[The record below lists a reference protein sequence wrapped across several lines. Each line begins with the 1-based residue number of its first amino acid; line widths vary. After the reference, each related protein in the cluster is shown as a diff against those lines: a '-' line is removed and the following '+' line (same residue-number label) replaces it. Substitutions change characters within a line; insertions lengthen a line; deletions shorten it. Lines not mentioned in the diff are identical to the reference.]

1 MRHSQ
6 RLLSLF
12 LSLILLFALATP
24 SRATEDTGDSDS
36 QTTLTVSPTELTL
49 ALNETGE
56 LTATAPADAEL
67 SWEVV
72 TSGILR
78 RQSDENNPFSF
89 LAVKPGVTDVLAR
102 VGEQSAHAQV
112 TVSGVLAAPE
122 SMSLQVGDDQSLSI
136 AAFGTA
142 SGVEASALTWSSSE
156 TSVATVASSAE
167 GVTVH
172 GVAAGTATIRG
183 ANETYTVTCAV
194 TVRER
199 EGASAEVTLS
209 QTALVLSPG
218 GTGTITATSTASPDD
233 IHWTIDKTSVATISP
248 ATGNEVTVT
257 AVAAGE
263 ARISVQAGSGPVVP
277 CTVVVS
283 GVAFAEESY
292 TVTAGRTLDLNVLTY
307 GDSRDVA
314 VSSWEWT
321 TSDSSIA
328 TVSTTSAGGTVRGV
342 QAGHCTLTV
351 TVGEYRASCT
361 INVEPADSS
370 VTISLSEAT
379 ITMSPGSSSRLR
391 ATTIADSADIQW
403 TLASNDIVQIA
414 GRTGYTV
421 VLAALTAGQTTIT
434 AQVGSSE
441 PASCMVIV
449 SGITLSSTNVSMA
462 VNDAQNITLT
472 TYGDAQSIENWEWS
486 SSNTGV
492 AIATGTTNG
501 ATIRAV
507 GAGSST
513 VTCTGGSYTVI
524 CHVEVAANR
533 ATDLEANLTGGIL
546 RLSTLLTDLRNISK
560 TMTDEELSYI
570 TNLSVETKLGTLYE
584 GYVSEGD
591 TGFGV
596 GNQIYYVSGA
606 AHLISNITFVPK
618 SDVNG
623 VVPIEYEGFTVNNKT
638 FSGSI
643 LVSVGQQETTL
654 AYASL
659 NGAPIHFRSEDFFN
673 YSMAV
678 YNRSLQYLTF
688 TMPASRYGTLYYSY
702 VNANVYES
710 IVSGGTRYY
719 RTYNPSISNVA
730 FVPNPAYSGNFSI
743 HFTGYDT
750 EGVSFIGTVRISV
763 NNPNGSDSG
772 EELRERLHYETGPG
786 ARVYF
791 ETADFVDECKER
803 TGYDLVSINFVSLPA
818 SSTGRVYI
826 GRETRAYEDTDYGTS
841 RIANMN
847 FVANKSYTGSF
858 TIPFTATTDKDTAFS
873 GQIYMT
879 VSSNGAYLIRMSA
892 VSGTRVYLSTA
903 DFSDISNVAT
913 EKECNHVSFP
923 TLPTTGALYYDNGTN
938 RVTPYTLYYRSGSEP
953 YLSNVNYLAPD
964 SYTGEVRIPYNLWD
978 DDGNSLT
985 GYLLI
990 HVERPGLNASS
1001 GPAAAY
1007 STGGPAIAIRPADIL
1022 TPAQQEIGNVV
1033 TIHITPPAPASG
1045 KLLLNYLSPGLY
1057 STFDSSRDYSPDTL
1071 EQLYFLP
1078 KAGFKGTA
1086 TITYIARNIYNIVYS
1101 GILRVQVL
1109 PPERSAYFSD
1119 LENRAWA
1126 VPAVDF
1132 FRYYNV
1138 LNGTTPTTYEP
1149 DGPARRGA
1157 YVTVLGRMYNFP
1169 SYPGTGGYDDVE
1181 PNFYYTPYIAAAR
1194 ALGITEAAQYFHPGE
1209 AISRQDA
1216 AVYLYRCLARA
1227 GQAPTPQIDN
1237 LSRFKDGYLVSYY
1250 AMEAMSSLVQMGV
1263 FQGTEDGYLNPYSTL
1278 TRLQM
1283 AAILHRAMT

>member
-1 MRHSQ
+1 MRKQHSQ
-6 RLLSLF
+6 RLLCLF
-12 LSLILLFALATP
+12 LSLVLLCSLAAP
-24 SRATEDTGDSDS
+24 SRATEDSGNGGNS
-36 QTTLTVSPTELTL
+36 QTTITLSPSEVTL
-49 ALNETGE
+49 AVNATGT
-56 LTATAPADAEL
+56 LTATVSSGD
-67 SWEVV
+67 EVEWTV
-72 TSGILR
+72 AASGIIR
-78 RQSDENNPFSF
+78 RQSAENNSF
-89 LAVKPGVTDVLAR
+89 TFLGVKPGTTDVLAR

-112 TVSGVLAAPE
+112 TVSGVVAAPE
-122 SMSLQVGDDQSLSI
+122 SMTLQVGDDQTLSV

-142 SGVEASALTWSSSE
+142 SGVGASALTWSSVE
-156 TSVATVASSAE
+156 TGVATVQASGDS
-167 GVTVH
+167 VTVH
-172 GVAAGTATIRG
+172 GVAAGTTTIRG
-183 ANETYTVTCAV
+183 TNDAYTVTCAV

-218 GTGTITATSTASPDD
+218 GTGTLTATSTASPDD

-283 GVAFAEESY
+283 GIAFAEESY

-307 GDSRDVA
+307 GDSRGVA
-314 VSSWEWT
+314 VSSWEWQS
-321 TSDSSIA
+321 SDSSIA

-342 QAGHCTLTV
+342 QAGRCTMTV
-351 TVGEYRASCT
+351 TVGEYRATCT
-361 INVEPADSS
+361 VNVEPADAS
-370 VTISLSEAT
+370 VTISLSEST

-403 TLASNDIVQIA
+403 TLASDDVVQIA
-414 GRTGYTV
+414 GRTGYTI
-421 VLAALTAGQTTIT
+421 VLAALATGQTTIT

-441 PASCMVIV
+441 PASCMIIV
-449 SGITLSSTNVSMA
+449 SGITLSSNTVSMA
-462 VNDAQNITLT
+462 VNDAQNITLS

-492 AIATGTTNG
+492 AIVTSTTSG
-501 ATIRAV
+501 ATVRGV
-507 GAGSST
+507 GAGTST
-513 VTCTGGSYTVI
+513 ITCTGGSYTVV
-524 CHVEVAANR
+524 CRVEVAANR

-546 RLSTLLTDLRNISK
+546 RLSTLLNDLKNISK
-560 TMTDEELSYI
+560 TMTDEELSYL
-570 TNLSVETKLGTLYE
+570 TSLSVDTKLGTLYE

-606 AHLISNITFVPK
+606 AHMISNITFVPK
-618 SDVNG
+618 PDVNG

-643 LVSVGQQETTL
+643 RVSVGQQETTL

-719 RTYNPSISNVA
+719 RTYNPSIGNVA

-763 NNPNGSDSG
+763 NNPNGSDNG

-791 ETADFVDECKER
+791 EAADFVDECKER
-803 TGYDLVSINFVSLPA
+803 TGYDLVSIHFRSLPA
-818 SSTGRVYI
+818 STTGRVYI
-826 GRETRAYEDTDYGTS
+826 GRETRAAEDTEYGTNRLGS
-841 RIANMN
+841 MN
-847 FVANKSYTGSF
+847 FVAHKSYTGSF

-879 VSSNGAYLIRMSA
+879 VSSNGAYLVRMSA

-903 DFSDISNVAT
+903 DFSDISQVAT

-923 TLPTTGALYYDNGTN
+923 ALPSTGALYYDNGTN

-990 HVERPGLNASS
+990 HVERPGSNLSS

-1007 STGGPAIAIRPADIL
+1007 STGGPAVAIHPADIL
-1022 TPAQQEIGNVV
+1022 TPAQQEIGDVV
-1033 TIHITPPAPASG
+1033 TIHITPPAPATG
-1045 KLLLNYLSPGLY
+1045 KL
-1057 STFDSSRDYSPDTL
+1057 
-1071 EQLYFLP
+1071 
-1078 KAGFKGTA
+1078 
-1086 TITYIARNIYNIVYS
+1086 
-1101 GILRVQVL
+1101 
-1109 PPERSAYFSD
+1109 
-1119 LENRAWA
+1119 
-1126 VPAVDF
+1126 
-1132 FRYYNV
+1132 
-1138 LNGTTPTTYEP
+1138 
-1149 DGPARRGA
+1149 
-1157 YVTVLGRMYNFP
+1157 
-1169 SYPGTGGYDDVE
+1169 
-1181 PNFYYTPYIAAAR
+1181 
-1194 ALGITEAAQYFHPGE
+1194 
-1209 AISRQDA
+1209 
-1216 AVYLYRCLARA
+1216 
-1227 GQAPTPQIDN
+1227 
-1237 LSRFKDGYLVSYY
+1237 
-1250 AMEAMSSLVQMGV
+1250 
-1263 FQGTEDGYLNPYSTL
+1263 
-1278 TRLQM
+1278 
-1283 AAILHRAMT
+1283 